1 MKLGE
6 TIKQCRN
13 KRGLTQSRL
22 AELAEISVSHL
33 CLLEKNKREPS
44 ISVVENIAKALQI
57 PLSVLVFLATQA
69 SEVKEMSVTQFEELS
84 RNIMELVEKSAR
96 QKPLF

>member
-22 AELAEISVSHL
+22 AELADISVSHL

-44 ISVVENIAKALQI
+44 ISVVEGIAKALEI
-57 PLSVLVFLATQA
+57 PLSVLVFLAAQA
-69 SEVKEMSVTQFEELS
+69 SEVKEMSVTQFEQLS
-84 RNIMELVEKSAR
+84 RNIMELVEESVR

>member
-44 ISVVENIAKALQI
+44 ISVVEGIAKALQI
-57 PLSVLVFLATQA
+57 PLSVLGFLAAQA
-69 SEVKEMSVTQFEELS
+69 SEIKEMSVTQFEELS
-84 RNIMELVEKSAR
+84 HNIMELVEESAR